1 MKYYIDGFVNG
12 KNPSP
17 FGGGYSI
24 VDENGELVEI
34 EYIEKSGFTNN
45 EAEVLGLY
53 NALGYATSGDI
64 ISTDSQNNL
73 YWLCGG
79 KSKSRPDLNDVL
91 EKSKGLLKNSNVT
104 IVWEPREYN
113 LAGIYNEFGVVSQE
127 EIENSKNHM
136 QEVPREI
143 RNTLE
148 KINLFSK
155 QGNFQGYIHISKKKS
170 KKKKFVNN
178 KQKYLL

>member
-1 MKYYIDGFVNG
+1 MKYYIDGFVDG
-12 KNPSP
+12 SNPSDT
-17 FGGGYSI
+17 GGGYSI

-34 EYIEKSGFTNN
+34 EYIEKRGFTNN

-53 NALGYATSGDI
+53 NALCYAESGDT

-91 EKSKGLLKNSNVT
+91 SKSKDLLKNSNVT
-104 IVWEPREYN
+104 IVWEPRDFN
-113 LAGIYNEFGVVSQE
+113 LAGVYNEFGVVSYH
-127 EIENSKNHM
+127 EIESSKIHK
-136 QEVPREI
+136 QEVPKEI

-155 QGNFQGYIHISKKKS
+155 QGNLEGYIHISKKKP
-170 KKKKFVNN
+170 KKKKVSS
-178 KQKYLL
+178 KQNRLI

>member
-1 MKYYIDGFVNG
+1 MKYYIDGFVDG
-12 KNPSP
+12 SNPSP
-17 FGGGYSI
+17 VGGGYSI

-34 EYIEKSGFTNN
+34 EYIAKSGFTNN

-53 NALGYATSGDI
+53 NALGYAESGDT

-79 KSKSRPDLNDVL
+79 KSKSRPDLNDIL
-91 EKSKGLLKNSNVT
+91 GKSKYLLKNSNVA

-127 EIENSKNHM
+127 EIYISKNHT

-155 QGNFQGYIHISKKKS
+155 QGNLTGYVHISKKKP
-170 KKKKFVNN
+170 KKKRFVSS
-178 KQKYLL
+178 KQNYLL